1 MAGNE
6 GCRGAVL
13 NARTTPAAAPANTAP
28 LLPALLD
35 QARRMNFIRFC
46 ELLELAAPDMPSLG
60 TTDSPAAD
68 PVRFRSRAQLGFPGR
83 EIDAVR
89 YDIDNPAAPPSVVTT
104 FLGLYGVDAR
114 MPAYFV
120 DEVAQHRDGAESL
133 SAFLDIFHHRIITQ
147 FYRVARKYRYPIGF
161 RRDGTDP
168 VSRYLLSFAGFGF
181 STSTRIATHVA
192 THIATSVPGLPAAA
206 ARPESSTARQQLSEV
221 ADKRRLLSMLGLTMQ
236 KTRTAE
242 GLAGVLRHA
251 VPDASITV
259 EEFHPVWREVN
270 DFEPAA
276 LGEQCLLGRGFHDR
290 ANTVLVVITPASRE
304 MVLALVPGQPA
315 HREVTVLLRFY
326 LGYESEADLEMHV
339 RADLMPK
346 PMLEPRQA
354 NLGFTAQLAP
364 PGKSASDALARV
376 TRVQLG
382 RWNGAGQTHA

>member
-1 MAGNE
+1 
-6 GCRGAVL
+6 L
-13 NARTTPAAAPANTAP
+13 NAPGMPAAASANTAP

-35 QARRMNFIRFC
+35 QATRMNFVRFC
-46 ELLELAAPDMPSLG
+46 ELLELATPAAPPLG
-60 TTDSPAAD
+60 TTDSPAAE

-89 YDIDNPAAPPSVVTT
+89 YDIDNPAAAPSVVTT

-114 MPAYFV
+114 MPVYFV
-120 DEVAQHRDGAESL
+120 DEVAQNRDGAESL
-133 SAFLDIFHHRIITQ
+133 AAFLDLFHHRIITQ
-147 FYRVARKYRYPIGF
+147 YYRVARKYRYPVGF

-181 STSTRIATHVA
+181 STSARIG
-192 THIATSVPGLPAAA
+192 TSAAA
-206 ARPESSTARQQLSEV
+206 GDEARDVASARQRLAEV
-221 ADKRRLLSMLGLTMQ
+221 ADKRRLLSMLGLAMQ

-251 VPDASITV
+251 VPDATVTV

-276 LGEQCLLGRGFHDR
+276 LGEQCLLGRGFYDR
-290 ANTVLVVITPASRE
+290 ANMVRVVITPALRE
-304 MVLALVPGQPA
+304 TVLSLVPGRPA
-315 HREVTVLLRFY
+315 HREIMALLRFY

-346 PMLEPRQA
+346 PMLEPSHA
-354 NLGFTAQLAP
+354 NLGFTAQLERL
-364 PGKSASDALARV
+364 PGSLMDGSARV

-382 RWNGAGQTHA
+382 RWNGAGGARAHDEP